1 MHTVELLYY
10 IFLTCLYG
18 RPEDGIYPSVL
29 RKSISTF
36 FGYCLISTISSVP
49 RNDDGSREHLHDFL
63 RSICGSYVYA
73 EIWLMTPFHMNI
85 HLIGSFS

>member
-18 RPEDGIYPSVL
+18 RPEDGIYPLML
-29 RKSISTF
+29 RKR
-36 FGYCLISTISSVP
+36 ISTISSVP
-49 RNDDGSREHLHDFL
+49 RNNDGSWEHLHDFL

-73 EIWLMTPFHMNI
+73 EIWLMTPFPMNV
-85 HLIGSFS
+85 